1 MALERL
7 RSTLRYAGYGLL
19 AAGAAVAASRGLR
32 SRAGKLEPP
41 LSGDHDTYRWRG
53 MDVHYTEA
61 GDPDDETL
69 VCVHGINAAGSSGE
83 FREIVAD
90 LAEDHHVVA
99 PDLPGFGCSDRPPLR
114 YSAALYEDF
123 IADFLAEYDQPAV
136 LASSLSAAYTVAA
149 LDRGDTDASR
159 LALVCPTAVGG
170 PEPPKTWLREL
181 LRAPV
186 VGEAAFTLLGSKP
199 SIRYFNADHGYWDP
213 AKAGDEWQDYEW
225 RTAHQEGA
233 RFAPA
238 SFVSGHLNS
247 DVALGPALA
256 GLDVPTTI
264 LWGREADLPPLAE
277 GRELAETAD
286 ARLVVF
292 DDAMLLPHVEFPEQF
307 VAAVR
312 ADREG
317 GDVDG
322 DAGGEESTGGDNESG
337 GAVTADDAGGDA
349 RVTVERS

>member
-7 RSTLRYAGYGLL
+7 QSTLRYAGYGLL

-32 SRAGKLEPP
+32 ARAGKLEPP
-41 LSGDHDTYRWRG
+41 LSGTHDSYRWRG

-61 GDPDDETL
+61 GDPADETL

-99 PDLPGFGCSDRPPLR
+99 PDLPGFGCSDRPSLR

-123 IADFLAEYDQPAV
+123 LGDFLGEYDQPAV
-136 LASSLSAAYTVAA
+136 VASSLSAAYVVAA
-149 LDRGDTDASR
+149 LERADTDASR
-159 LALVCPTAVGG
+159 LALICPTATGG

-181 LRAPV
+181 VRAPV
-186 VGEAAFTLLGSKP
+186 VGETIFNLLGSEP
-199 SIRYFNADHGYWDP
+199 SIRYFNADHGYWNP
-213 AKAGDEWQDYEW
+213 EKAGDEWQDYEW
-225 RTAHQEGA
+225 RTTHQAGA

-238 SFVSGHLNS
+238 SFIAGDLNS

-256 GLDVPTTI
+256 ELDVPTTI

-277 GRELAETAD
+277 GRALAETAD

-292 DDAMLLPHVEFPEQF
+292 DEAMLLPHVEFPERF
-307 VAAVR
+307 VDAVR
-312 ADREG
+312 TDREADDEG
-317 GDVDG
+317 TG
-322 DAGGEESTGGDNESG
+322 AENGEETDGKGAGDG
-337 GAVTADDAGGDA
+337 TVTADGGA
-349 RVTVERS
+349 RVTVERA

>member
-32 SRAGKLEPP
+32 ARAGKLEPP
-41 LSGDHDTYRWRG
+41 LSGDHDSYRWRG
-53 MDVHYTEA
+53 MDIHYTEA

-83 FREIVAD
+83 FRGIVAD

-123 IADFLAEYDQPAV
+123 VGDFLAEYDEPAV
-136 LASSLSAAYTVAA
+136 LASSLSASYVTSA
-149 LDRGDTDASR
+149 LERGDTDASR
-159 LALVCPTAVGG
+159 LALVCPTATGG

-186 VGEAAFTLLGSKP
+186 LGEAVFNLLGSKP
-199 SIRYFNADHGYWDP
+199 SISYFNADHGYWDP
-213 AKAGDEWQDYEW
+213 AKAGEEWQEYEW
-225 RTAHQEGA
+225 RTTHQEGA

-238 SFVSGHLNS
+238 SFVSGDLNS
-247 DVALGPALA
+247 DLALGPALA
-256 GLDVPTTI
+256 DLDVPTTI

-292 DDAMLLPHVEFPEQF
+292 DEAMLLPHVEFPEQF

-312 ADREG
+312 ADREEEDVDAS
-317 GDVDG
+317 GDTDDEAADGDG
-322 DAGGEESTGGDNESG
+322 DAI
-337 GAVTADDAGGDA
+337 TADDAGGDA
-349 RVTVERS
+349 RVTIERS